1 MADPFLV
8 KDINLGGTAS
18 TPGNLTAIGSTFYFS
33 ATNDQGYLKVCPVSP
48 WRDYH
53 HWLRSAGL
61 LPSADVRETI
71 SAAVDQSA
79 PDDLISFL
87 KAIPDGRY
95 RRGVRYPQWF
105 LLLVAVLGILSG
117 CRSSRALEA
126 FAKRHRE
133 ALNQVL
139 DLDFKRWP
147 SDATFLYLFNKAHL
161 QEFGEVLQAWMISQ
175 MPGGAKDMNKLVC
188 DGKRLG
194 GSSIETEDDSRCFV
208 AQVTVYAGALG
219 VALAQK
225 AYDTHESSERAALKE
240 LLNIM
245 DLDGVLL

>member
-1 MADPFLV
+1 MPETRPA
-8 KDINLGGTAS
+8 A
-18 TPGNLTAIGSTFYFS
+18 
-33 ATNDQGYLKVCPVSP
+33 
-48 WRDYH
+48 
-53 HWLRSAGL
+53 AGQPL
-61 LPSADVRETI
+61 
-71 SAAVDQSA
+71 

-117 CRSSRALEA
+117 CRSSRDLEA
-126 FAKRHRE
+126 FAWRHHKV
-133 ALNQVL
+133 LNQAL
-139 DLDFKRWP
+139 GLNFKRWP

-175 MPGGAKDMNKLVC
+175 IPGAAEGLDQLVC
-188 DGKRLG
+188 DGKTLR
-194 GSSIETEDDSRCFV
+194 GSAIETEDGNHRFV
-208 AQVTVYAGALG
+208 AQVTVYARALG

-240 LLNIM
+240 LLSGM
-245 DLDGVLL
+245 DLEGVVIQADALHTTQAFFDGALPRGPTCA